1 MTAELSTVNN
11 DLVILHREAHGHLKL
26 NRAAPD
32 FGFARDSVTV
42 ALTVAELPAACAEY
56 PCVMARQ
63 PDGALSLLAVTGLQA
78 GHNLF
83 VAADGAWQGQYLPAT
98 LATWP
103 FRLVRESDDGRFLV
117 AVRPEALNPSVGDP
131 LFNAEGQELPWLLER
146 LRQLTE
152 TDAGM
157 GATTAQLA
165 QLDAAGV
172 LVDRSLQVILP
183 DGREVDA
190 ERLLGEE
197 VFAGGED
204 VAIQLL
210 MQVVRDG
217 HVDHVDVR
225 VGEERLI
232 VGGLLRAGGDAVEPR
247 ERGGI
252 EVGHGREDRA
262 DRDVGERAPAGERA
276 GHFATHEAAADDAD
290 VYGRHEEKLMG

>member
-183 DGREVDA
+183 DGRDLELHGFMTVDEARLQGLPADTVHALHTSGALTLAYLHLLSLRQFRQLVARSGELAKQAALQEAQQLAALNGQAGPLAQA
-190 ERLLGEE
+190 ES
-197 VFAGGED
+197 
-204 VAIQLL
+204 VA
-210 MQVVRDG
+210 
-217 HVDHVDVR
+217 
-225 VGEERLI
+225 
-232 VGGLLRAGGDAVEPR
+232 
-247 ERGGI
+247 
-252 EVGHGREDRA
+252 
-262 DRDVGERAPAGERA
+262 APVAKS
-276 GHFATHEAAADDAD
+276 T
-290 VYGRHEEKLMG
+290 

>member
-183 DGREVDA
+183 DGRDLELHGFMTVDEARLQGLPADTVHALHTSGALTLAYLHLLSLRQFRQLVARSGELAKQAALQEAQQLAALNGQAGPLAQA
-190 ERLLGEE
+190 ES
-197 VFAGGED
+197 
-204 VAIQLL
+204 VA
-210 MQVVRDG
+210 V
-217 HVDHVDVR
+217 
-225 VGEERLI
+225 
-232 VGGLLRAGGDAVEPR
+232 
-247 ERGGI
+247 
-252 EVGHGREDRA
+252 
-262 DRDVGERAPAGERA
+262 PA
-276 GHFATHEAAADDAD
+276 T
-290 VYGRHEEKLMG
+290 KTT

>member
-26 NRAAPD
+26 NRQSPD
-32 FGFARDSVTV
+32 YGFARDSVTV

-63 PDGALSLLAVTGLQA
+63 PDGVLSLLAVTGLQA

-83 VAADGAWQGQYLPAT
+83 VGSDGAWLGQYLPAT

-183 DGREVDA
+183 DGRDLELHGFMTVDEARLQGLPADTVHALHTSGALTLAYLHLLSLRQFRQLVARSGELAKQAALQEAQQLAALNGQAGPLAQA
-190 ERLLGEE
+190 ES
-197 VFAGGED
+197 
-204 VAIQLL
+204 VA
-210 MQVVRDG
+210 V
-217 HVDHVDVR
+217 
-225 VGEERLI
+225 
-232 VGGLLRAGGDAVEPR
+232 
-247 ERGGI
+247 
-252 EVGHGREDRA
+252 
-262 DRDVGERAPAGERA
+262 PAA
-276 GHFATHEAAADDAD
+276 KTT
-290 VYGRHEEKLMG
+290 

>member
-183 DGREVDA
+183 DGRDLELHGFMTVDEARLQGLPADTVHALHTSGALTLAYLHLLSLRQFRQLVARSSELAKQAALQETQQLAALNGQAGPLAQA
-190 ERLLGEE
+190 ES
-197 VFAGGED
+197 
-204 VAIQLL
+204 VA
-210 MQVVRDG
+210 
-217 HVDHVDVR
+217 
-225 VGEERLI
+225 
-232 VGGLLRAGGDAVEPR
+232 
-247 ERGGI
+247 
-252 EVGHGREDRA
+252 
-262 DRDVGERAPAGERA
+262 APVAES
-276 GHFATHEAAADDAD
+276 T
-290 VYGRHEEKLMG
+290 

>member
-183 DGREVDA
+183 DGRDLELHGFMTVDEARLQGLPADTVHALHTSGALTLAYLHLLSLRQFRQLVARSGELAKQAALQETQQLAALNGQAGPLAQA
-190 ERLLGEE
+190 ES
-197 VFAGGED
+197 
-204 VAIQLL
+204 VA
-210 MQVVRDG
+210 
-217 HVDHVDVR
+217 
-225 VGEERLI
+225 
-232 VGGLLRAGGDAVEPR
+232 
-247 ERGGI
+247 
-252 EVGHGREDRA
+252 
-262 DRDVGERAPAGERA
+262 APVAES
-276 GHFATHEAAADDAD
+276 T
-290 VYGRHEEKLMG
+290 

>member
-183 DGREVDA
+183 DGRDLELHGFMTVDEARLQGLPADTVHALHTSGALTLAYLHLLSLRQFRQLVARSGELAKQAALQETQQLAALNGQAGPLAQA
-190 ERLLGEE
+190 ES
-197 VFAGGED
+197 
-204 VAIQLL
+204 VA
-210 MQVVRDG
+210 V
-217 HVDHVDVR
+217 
-225 VGEERLI
+225 
-232 VGGLLRAGGDAVEPR
+232 
-247 ERGGI
+247 
-252 EVGHGREDRA
+252 
-262 DRDVGERAPAGERA
+262 PAA
-276 GHFATHEAAADDAD
+276 KTT
-290 VYGRHEEKLMG
+290 

>member
-183 DGREVDA
+183 DGRDLELHGFMTVDEARLQGLPADTVHALHTSGALTLAYLHLLSLRQFRQLVARSGELAKQAALQEAQQLAVLNGQAGPLAQA
-190 ERLLGEE
+190 ES
-197 VFAGGED
+197 
-204 VAIQLL
+204 VA
-210 MQVVRDG
+210 V
-217 HVDHVDVR
+217 
-225 VGEERLI
+225 
-232 VGGLLRAGGDAVEPR
+232 
-247 ERGGI
+247 
-252 EVGHGREDRA
+252 
-262 DRDVGERAPAGERA
+262 PAA
-276 GHFATHEAAADDAD
+276 KTT
-290 VYGRHEEKLMG
+290 

>member
-183 DGREVDA
+183 DGRDLELHGFMTVDEARLQGLPADTVHALHTSGALTLAYLHLLSLRQFRQLVARSGELAKQAALQEAQQLAALNGQAGPLAQA
-190 ERLLGEE
+190 ES
-197 VFAGGED
+197 
-204 VAIQLL
+204 VA
-210 MQVVRDG
+210 
-217 HVDHVDVR
+217 
-225 VGEERLI
+225 
-232 VGGLLRAGGDAVEPR
+232 
-247 ERGGI
+247 
-252 EVGHGREDRA
+252 
-262 DRDVGERAPAGERA
+262 APVAK
-276 GHFATHEAAADDAD
+276 TT
-290 VYGRHEEKLMG
+290 

>member
-183 DGREVDA
+183 DGRDLELHGFMTVDEARLQGLPADTVHALHTSGALTLAYLHLLSLRQFRQLVARSGELAKQAALQEAQQLAALNGQAGPLAQA
-190 ERLLGEE
+190 ES
-197 VFAGGED
+197 
-204 VAIQLL
+204 VA
-210 MQVVRDG
+210 V
-217 HVDHVDVR
+217 
-225 VGEERLI
+225 
-232 VGGLLRAGGDAVEPR
+232 
-247 ERGGI
+247 
-252 EVGHGREDRA
+252 
-262 DRDVGERAPAGERA
+262 PAA
-276 GHFATHEAAADDAD
+276 KTT
-290 VYGRHEEKLMG
+290 

>member
-83 VAADGAWQGQYLPAT
+83 VAADGAWQGQYMPAT

-183 DGREVDA
+183 DGRDLELHGFMTVDEARLQGLPADTVHALHTSGALTLAYLHLLSLRQFRQLVARSGELAKQAALQEAQQLAALNGQAGPLAQA
-190 ERLLGEE
+190 ES
-197 VFAGGED
+197 
-204 VAIQLL
+204 VA
-210 MQVVRDG
+210 V
-217 HVDHVDVR
+217 
-225 VGEERLI
+225 
-232 VGGLLRAGGDAVEPR
+232 
-247 ERGGI
+247 
-252 EVGHGREDRA
+252 
-262 DRDVGERAPAGERA
+262 PA
-276 GHFATHEAAADDAD
+276 T
-290 VYGRHEEKLMG
+290 KTT

>member
-183 DGREVDA
+183 DGRDLELHGFMTVDEARLQGLPADTVHALHTSGALTLAYLHLLSLRQFRQLVARSGELAKQAALQEAQQLAALNGQAGPLAQA
-190 ERLLGEE
+190 ES
-197 VFAGGED
+197 VT
-204 VAIQLL
+204 
-210 MQVVRDG
+210 
-217 HVDHVDVR
+217 
-225 VGEERLI
+225 
-232 VGGLLRAGGDAVEPR
+232 
-247 ERGGI
+247 
-252 EVGHGREDRA
+252 
-262 DRDVGERAPAGERA
+262 APA
-276 GHFATHEAAADDAD
+276 T
-290 VYGRHEEKLMG
+290 KTT

>member
-83 VAADGAWQGQYLPAT
+83 VGADGAWQGQYLPAT

-183 DGREVDA
+183 DGRDLELHGFMTVDEARLQGLPADTVHALHTSGALTLAYLHLLSLRQFRQLVARSGELAKQAALQEAQQLAALNGQAGPLAQA
-190 ERLLGEE
+190 ES
-197 VFAGGED
+197 
-204 VAIQLL
+204 VA
-210 MQVVRDG
+210 V
-217 HVDHVDVR
+217 
-225 VGEERLI
+225 
-232 VGGLLRAGGDAVEPR
+232 
-247 ERGGI
+247 
-252 EVGHGREDRA
+252 
-262 DRDVGERAPAGERA
+262 PA
-276 GHFATHEAAADDAD
+276 T
-290 VYGRHEEKLMG
+290 KTT

>member
-26 NRAAPD
+26 NRQSPD
-32 FGFARDSVTV
+32 YGFARDSVTV

-63 PDGALSLLAVTGLQA
+63 PDGVLSLLAVTGLQA

-83 VAADGAWQGQYLPAT
+83 VGSDGAWLGQYLPAT

-183 DGREVDA
+183 DGRDLELHGFMTVDEARLQSLPADTVYAMHTSGALTLAYLHLLSLRQFRQLVARSGELAKQAALQEAQQLAALNGQAGPLAQA
-190 ERLLGEE
+190 ES
-197 VFAGGED
+197 
-204 VAIQLL
+204 VA
-210 MQVVRDG
+210 V
-217 HVDHVDVR
+217 
-225 VGEERLI
+225 
-232 VGGLLRAGGDAVEPR
+232 
-247 ERGGI
+247 
-252 EVGHGREDRA
+252 
-262 DRDVGERAPAGERA
+262 PAA
-276 GHFATHEAAADDAD
+276 KTT
-290 VYGRHEEKLMG
+290 

>member
-183 DGREVDA
+183 DGRDLELHGFMTVDEARLQGLPADTVHALHTSGALTLAYLHLLSLRQFRQLVARSGELAKQAALQEAQQLAALNGQAGPLAQA
-190 ERLLGEE
+190 ES
-197 VFAGGED
+197 VT
-204 VAIQLL
+204 V
-210 MQVVRDG
+210 
-217 HVDHVDVR
+217 
-225 VGEERLI
+225 
-232 VGGLLRAGGDAVEPR
+232 
-247 ERGGI
+247 
-252 EVGHGREDRA
+252 
-262 DRDVGERAPAGERA
+262 PA
-276 GHFATHEAAADDAD
+276 T
-290 VYGRHEEKLMG
+290 KTT

>member
-183 DGREVDA
+183 DGRDLELHGFMTVDEARLQGLPADTVHALHTSGALTLAYLHLLSLRQFRQLVARSGELAKQAALQEAQQLAALNGQAGPLAQA
-190 ERLLGEE
+190 ES
-197 VFAGGED
+197 
-204 VAIQLL
+204 VA
-210 MQVVRDG
+210 
-217 HVDHVDVR
+217 
-225 VGEERLI
+225 
-232 VGGLLRAGGDAVEPR
+232 
-247 ERGGI
+247 
-252 EVGHGREDRA
+252 
-262 DRDVGERAPAGERA
+262 APA
-276 GHFATHEAAADDAD
+276 T
-290 VYGRHEEKLMG
+290 KTT